1 MKKSYKS
8 KLIQITLMLIAL
20 LMFCQPAFCEDLS
33 EEVEEVEEVEEA
45 EVIFK
50 GKIFGDQ
57 LMLLDS
63 MGRKS
68 TARDGIY
75 TTENG
80 TEIRVKNGTMIEIPS
95 ADSIGT
101 YSSIRIVEV
110 DYSETD

>member
-1 MKKSYKS
+1 MKKSCKS
-8 KLIQITLMLIAL
+8 KLIQITLVLIAL
-20 LMFCQPAFCEDLS
+20 LMFFQPALGEDLS
-33 EEVEEVEEVEEA
+33 EEA
-45 EVIFK
+45 EVMFK

-57 LMLLDS
+57 LMLLDN

-68 TARDGIY
+68 TAKDGIY

-80 TEIRVKNGTMIEIPS
+80 TEIRVKNGTMTEIPS

-110 DYSETD
+110 EYSETD